1 MTADGTEKAVT
12 GAVTETATAAV
23 SDVPAPRPV
32 TAPRAGPRSFG
43 ARLLGPQ
50 RRNLWF
56 WLFVG
61 PFAIGLGLFTYVPL
75 AWSVYLSF
83 FDAHNT
89 VSPAGSDFVGLG
101 NYGAMLGDAA
111 FLGSL
116 GTFVLFTAF
125 IVPATYV
132 LSLALALMVNRLRFA
147 RAFFR
152 SVFFLPTACSYVV
165 AAVIWKLSIFNGV
178 RFGLANTVLG
188 WFGSDQT
195 AWLSTTDPPWY
206 WLVIVTVRLWLQAG
220 FYMILFL
227 AGLQRI
233 SPQLYEAAAVD
244 GARPGWQVLRH
255 ITLPQ
260 LRATSV
266 AVVLLLVINAFQAF
280 DEFYNLLSDAR
291 GYPPYARPPLVY
303 LYYTALGR
311 DQNLGL
317 GSAGAVILALIIAL
331 ATVVQA
337 RWFGLGRKEE

>member
-1 MTADGTEKAVT
+1 MRRRGT
-12 GAVTETATAAV
+12 
-23 SDVPAPRPV
+23 
-32 TAPRAGPRSFG
+32 
-43 ARLLGPQ
+43 
-50 RRNLWF
+50 LWF
-56 WLFVG
+56 WVFVG
-61 PFAIGLGLFTYVPL
+61 PFALGLALFTYVPL
-75 AWSVYLSF
+75 LWSVGLSF

-89 VSPAGSDFVGLG
+89 VTPTHFVGLD
-101 NYGAMLGDAA
+101 NYTAMLRDDA
-111 FLGSL
+111 FVGSL
-116 GTFVLFTAF
+116 RTFLVFTAF

-132 LSLALALMVNRLRFA
+132 FSLSLALMVNRLKYA

-152 SVFFLPTACSYVV
+152 SVFFLPAACSYVV
-165 AAVIWKLSIFNGV
+165 AALVWKMSLFNGV

-188 WFGSDQT
+188 WFGGDPV

-233 SPQLYEAAAVD
+233 NPVLYEAAAVD
-244 GARPGWQVLRH
+244 GARSGWTVLRH

-266 AVVLLLVINAFQAF
+266 AVVLLLVVNAFQAF

-303 LYYTALGR
+303 LYYTALGQG
-311 DQNLGL
+311 QNLGL
-317 GSAGAVILALIIAL
+317 GSAGAVMLALVIAIV
-331 ATVVQA
+331 TVGQA
-337 RWFGLGRKEE
+337 RWFRLGRTDADG

>member
-1 MTADGTEKAVT
+1 M
-12 GAVTETATAAV
+12 
-23 SDVPAPRPV
+23 
-32 TAPRAGPRSFG
+32 
-43 ARLLGPQ
+43 
-50 RRNLWF
+50 RRRRTLWF
-56 WLFVG
+56 WVFVG
-61 PFAIGLGLFTYVPL
+61 PFALGLALFTYVPL
-75 AWSVYLSF
+75 VWSVGLSF

-89 VSPAGSDFVGLG
+89 VTPTHFVGLD
-101 NYGAMLGDAA
+101 NYTEMLRDDA
-111 FLGSL
+111 FVGSL
-116 GTFVLFTAF
+116 ETFLVFTAF

-132 LSLALALMVNRLRFA
+132 FSLALALMVNRLERA

-152 SVFFLPTACSYVV
+152 SVFFLPAACSYVV
-165 AAVIWKLSIFNGV
+165 AALVWKMSVFSGV

-188 WFGSDQT
+188 WFGGDPV

-233 SPQLYEAAAVD
+233 DPVLYEAAAVD
-244 GARPGWQVLRH
+244 GARPGWTVLRH

-303 LYYTALGR
+303 LYYVALGQG
-311 DQNLGL
+311 QNLGL
-317 GSAGAVILALIIAL
+317 GSAGAVILALVIAVV
-331 ATVVQA
+331 TVGQA
-337 RWFGLGRKEE
+337 RWLRLGRTDADG